1 MTSVH
6 QDDLMEIPVL
16 KWPEIQRA
24 MFWYTG
30 EFEDEEVDS
39 LLVLFAENRPATSQ
53 DVMGKLWI
61 RYDSSTGDIIG
72 IEIDDFEQ
80 LFLAEFH
87 PELAHDWRVLKPD
100 GKRGTHRSEWLT
112 STDAITYAR
121 ALQDVAQQGGG
132 SYDKRFTDGSAN

>member
-1 MTSVH
+1 MTSVR

-30 EFEDEEVDS
+30 ESENEEADS

-53 DVMGKLWI
+53 DVKGELWI

-80 LFLAEFH
+80 LFLTKFH
-87 PELAHDWRVLKPD
+87 PELVHGWKFLKPD
-100 GKRGTHRSEWLT
+100 GKRGTRRSEWLV
-112 STDAITYAR
+112 SADAIAYAR
-121 ALQDVAQQGGG
+121 ALRDVAQRGGLSSG
-132 SYDKRFTDGSAN
+132 IKFTDCSAN

>member
-1 MTSVH
+1 
-6 QDDLMEIPVL
+6 MEIPVL

-30 EFEDEEVDS
+30 EVEDEEADS
-39 LLVLFAENRPATSQ
+39 LLVLFAENQPATSQ
-53 DVMGKLWI
+53 DVKGELWI
-61 RYDSSTGDIIG
+61 RYDSHTGYIIG

-87 PELAHDWRVLKPD
+87 PELTHGWNGIKPE
-100 GKRGTHRSEWLT
+100 GRGGTHRSEWLT

-121 ALQDVAQQGGG
+121 ALRDVAQQGGLG
-132 SYDKRFTDGSAN
+132 SGIKFTDCSTS

>member
-1 MTSVH
+1 
-6 QDDLMEIPVL
+6 
-16 KWPEIQRA
+16 

-30 EFEDEEVDS
+30 KFEDEEADS

-61 RYDSSTGDIIG
+61 RYDSHTGNIIG

-87 PELAHDWRVLKPD
+87 PELAHDWKALKPH
-100 GKRGTHRSEWLT
+100 GKEGIHRSEWLT
-112 STDAITYAR
+112 HAGAIAYAH
-121 ALQDVAQQGGG
+121 ALRGIAQRGAIGAGLQ
-132 SYDKRFTDGSAN
+132 FTDCNSG